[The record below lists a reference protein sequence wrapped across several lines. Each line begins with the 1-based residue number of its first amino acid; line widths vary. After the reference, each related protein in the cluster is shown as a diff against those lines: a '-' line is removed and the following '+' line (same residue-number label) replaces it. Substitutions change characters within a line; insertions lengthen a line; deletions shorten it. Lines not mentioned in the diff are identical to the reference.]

1 MQRILSICSLLLF
14 ASSSL
19 QAAPSAS
26 IAPQVTLDT
35 GTYQGLVK
43 RIPGA
48 TQDVHVYLG
57 VPFAAPPTR
66 FAAPQL
72 APPSTAVRQ
81 ATSYPPACIQAK
93 NTTATESEDCLYLNI
108 YSPVP
113 DGKANKTVM
122 IFLYGGGL
130 QSGDASLTM
139 YDGTSF
145 ATNQD
150 VILVVPNYRTNGQY
164 RLHVNLI
171 THLTFHH

>member
-1 MQRILSICSLLLF
+1 MQRIFSICNLFLF
-14 ASSSL
+14 ASCIV
-19 QAAPSAS
+19 QAVPSAS
-26 IAPQVTLDT
+26 NAPQVTLDT

-43 RIPGA
+43 HRPGA
-48 TQDVHVYLG
+48 TQGVHVYLG

-66 FAAPQL
+66 FTPPQP

-93 NTTATESEDCLYLNI
+93 NTNATESEDCLYLNI

-113 DGKANKTVM
+113 DGKVNKTVM

-130 QSGDASLTM
+130 QSGDANLSM

-150 VILVVPNYRTNGQY
+150 VIIVVPNYRTNGQY
-164 RLHVNLI
+164 SLHVNSFI
-171 THLTFHH
+171 